1 MKNSLSYKA
10 LFFDLSGV
18 LYEGS
23 VAVKGAA
30 QTIEKARD
38 LGLVLRFV
46 TNTASK
52 SEHTIINDMQLMGIT
67 VLDGELFTAPL
78 AAKVYIE
85 EQGLHP
91 YCLLPA
97 ALRDGYFAEYEP
109 SQADCVL
116 LGDARDGLTY
126 QAMNNAFRLCQ
137 AGAPLIAI
145 GMNKYFKADDGLQ
158 LDAGAFVHALEWAA
172 NTQAIVMGKP
182 GAAFFMQVVAST
194 GLSAGQCLMIGDD
207 VIADVKGAIDAGLA
221 GCLVKTGKY
230 QKGDEQALPAGALL
244 LESISELL

>member
-23 VAVKGAA
+23 VAVRGAA
-30 QTIEKARD
+30 QTIQKARD
-38 LGLVLRFV
+38 LGFVLRFV

-52 SEHTIINDMQLMGIT
+52 SEQTIINDMQVMGIT

-85 EQGLHP
+85 DQGLHP
-91 YCLLPA
+91 YCLLPV
-97 ALRDGYFAEYEP
+97 ALDGYFQEYEP
-109 SQADCVL
+109 QQADCVL

-194 GLSAGQCLMIGDD
+194 GFSAGQCLMIGDD
-207 VIADVKGAIDAGLA
+207 VIADVNGAIDAGLA

-230 QKGDEQALPAGALL
+230 QKGDELALTAGALL
-244 LESISELL
+244 LGSISELL